1 MRRHVI
7 DKNKAFMHAYMC
19 ACTYMYNIVC
29 GNTYVVLL
37 FPYSLFDLVWKAT
50 NITLTLLLLWFLWT
64 FSGCSNSL
72 IVNTSCNSGMVLHN
86 CMVIW
91 SRGEVRLFSDLFT
104 RNFSWKQLLASLD
117 ESFHNLYSSVCVLL
131 MSSSMTQSHSSAK
144 TLTRGCV
151 ALKFSQCFPK
161 QKSAMLWAW

>member
-1 MRRHVI
+1 MDIYVCI
-7 DKNKAFMHAYMC
+7 YIYM
-19 ACTYMYNIVC
+19 C
-29 GNTYVVLL
+29 GNTYVVLF
-37 FPYSLFDLVWKAT
+37 FPYSLFDLILKAI

-64 FSGCSNSL
+64 FSSSFNSL

-117 ESFHNLYSSVCVLL
+117 VSCYNLYSSVCFLL
-131 MSSSMTQSHSSAK
+131 MRSSITQSISSAK
-144 TLTRGCV
+144 TSHT
-151 ALKFSQCFPK
+151 
-161 QKSAMLWAW
+161 